1 MNINNDEKLYKLRQ
15 EGYRITP
22 QRKQLLD
29 FFHELP
35 EGEHLSTEEL
45 HKKLLDKKIKISL
58 ATLYRSLK
66 FLAENGFIRE
76 LDFGEDHKHYELSD
90 PNKPHHHH
98 LVCNQCG
105 LTVEFDDKN
114 LYEFALKIAGEQ
126 NNFEIK
132 DYQFKIF
139 GNCKKCSDKQNNQK

>member
-1 MNINNDEKLYKLRQ
+1 MVKNNNEKFNKLRE

-29 FFHELP
+29 LFYELP
-35 EGEHLSTEEL
+35 EGEHLSAEEL
-45 HKKLLDKKIKISL
+45 HVILTGKEIQISL

-76 LDFGEDHKHYELSD
+76 LDFGEYHKHYELNI
-90 PNKPHHHH
+90 PQKPHHH
-98 LVCNQCG
+98 LVCNVCG
-105 LTVEFDDKN
+105 LTVEFEDEN
-114 LYEFALKIAGEQ
+114 FYEHALRVVKEQ
-126 NNFEIK
+126 NNFEVK

-139 GNCKKCSDKQNNQK
+139 GICEKCTKKNSS